1 MALLLEE
8 MGRDSGVHT
17 ARQAHHDAVF
27 SHGSDYPSA
36 LQRLRATG
44 FAALRQQE

>member
-1 MALLLEE
+1 
-8 MGRDSGVHT
+8 
-17 ARQAHHDAVF
+17 VF
-27 SHGSDYPSA
+27 SHGSDYPRA